1 MRIKKLL
8 YRSLEDAD
16 VVRVREIIEDDN
28 NQAGLEEE
36 AMDLVPVVCSYLTKE
51 TQEALPH
58 LARSCEDVLA
68 ALARLGSPKEVLMA
82 QMEQMDSFQHPAQVV
97 SMLPSLARVLTRVKV
112 SNMSVS
118 WTWALGTVGCHL
130 MSVASGLMSV
140 ATGHPRQHGPR
151 GGGEAQS
158 GADPG
163 GPGVSAAVRGLCCD
177 VRAASGH
184 HPEGQ

>member
-1 MRIKKLL
+1 M
-8 YRSLEDAD
+8 
-16 VVRVREIIEDDN
+16 VRVREIIEDDN
-28 NQAGLEEE
+28 NKAGLEEE

-97 SMLPSLARVLTRVKV
+97 SMLPSLATVLTRVKV

-130 MSVASGLMSV
+130 MSVASGP
-140 ATGHPRQHGPR
+140 PRQHGPR

-163 GPGVSAAVRGLCCD
+163 GPGVSAAVRGLCRD